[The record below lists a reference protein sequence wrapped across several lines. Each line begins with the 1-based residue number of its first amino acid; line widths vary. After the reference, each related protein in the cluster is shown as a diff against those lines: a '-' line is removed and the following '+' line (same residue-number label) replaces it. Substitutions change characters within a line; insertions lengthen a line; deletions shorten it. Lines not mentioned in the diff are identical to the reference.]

1 MLFTFPSRYWYTI
14 GLTGVFSLAGWA
26 RQIRAGLLVSRVTQ
40 DTTRPHFDSYTGLSP
55 SMIEL
60 SRTFYSRSEYHG
72 VVLQPRICIATHT
85 VWALPRSLATTGGI
99 ISLFSLPRGTKM
111 FQFPRF
117 ASLHFAEIYILQMY
131 GLSHSEILGSKVI
144 CTYPKLIAAYHVLHR
159 LCEPRHPPYA
169 LSYFFL
175 YRFISF
181 SVIQIKRTVAHTFSC
196 IVS

>member
-1 MLFTFPSRYWYTI
+1 MLFTFPSQYSFTI
-14 GLTGVFSLAGWA
+14 GLTGVFSLTGWSRLIHA
-26 RQIRAGLLVSRVTQ
+26 EFLVLRATQ
-40 DTTRPHFDSYTGLSP
+40 DTAMPCFASYTGLSP
-55 SMIEL
+55 PMVVL
-60 SRTFYSRSEYHG
+60 SRTFY
-72 VVLQPRICIATHT
+72 
-85 VWALPRSLATTGGI
+85 RSLATTGGI

>member
-60 SRTFYSRSEYHG
+60 SRTFYSRSEYHD

-99 ISLFSLPRGTKM
+99 ISYFLFLEVLRCFSSLRSPLCYCRDNSPSDYWVVPFGNPGIKGYLHLPRAY
-111 FQFPRF
+111 R
-117 ASLHFAEIYILQMY
+117 SL
-131 GLSHSEILGSKVI
+131 SRPSS
-144 CTYPKLIAAYHVLHR
+144 
-159 LCEPRHPPYA
+159 PP
-169 LSYFFL
+169 
-175 YRFISF
+175 
-181 SVIQIKRTVAHTFSC
+181 
-196 IVS
+196 

>member
-1 MLFTFPSRYWYTI
+1 MLFTFPSQYSFTI
-14 GLTGVFSLAGWA
+14 GLTGVFSLTGWSRLIHA
-26 RQIRAGLLVSRVTQ
+26 EFLVLRATQ
-40 DTTRPHFDSYTGLSP
+40 DTAMPCFASYTGLSP
-55 SMIEL
+55 PMVVL
-60 SRTFYSRSEYHG
+60 SRTFYSQNTYNIA
-72 VVLQPRICIATHT
+72 VL
-85 VWALPRSLATTGGI
+85 LPRRCRNNDGLGSSPVARHYWGNHY
-99 ISLFSLPRGTKM
+99 LFSLPRGTKM

-181 SVIQIKRTVAHTFSC
+181 SVSQIKRTVAHTFSC